1 MLSCTSGNKSS
12 RQVPR
17 KTPPAKQFNK
27 LITREY
33 LKKREKNV
41 NINFRLEER
50 KKICN
55 LSFRTGS
62 ATFRIVSISFNG
74 SKHDNSVTTNNVAR
88 TMLFALL
95 MSMVD

>member
-1 MLSCTSGNKSS
+1 MTSSMLSCTSGNKSS

-41 NINFRLEER
+41 NVNINFFLEER
-50 KKICN
+50 KKY
-55 LSFRTGS
+55 
-62 ATFRIVSISFNG
+62 ATLVSEQDLRHFGLYPLALMAVNMIIV
-74 SKHDNSVTTNNVAR
+74 
-88 TMLFALL
+88 
-95 MSMVD
+95 